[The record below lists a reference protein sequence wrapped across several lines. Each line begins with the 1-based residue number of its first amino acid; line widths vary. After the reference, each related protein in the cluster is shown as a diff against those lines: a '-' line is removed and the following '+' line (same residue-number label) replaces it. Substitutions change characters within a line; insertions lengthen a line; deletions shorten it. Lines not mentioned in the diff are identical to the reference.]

1 MSFSVAIARHPYCRF
16 LLAAAEHEAFVAVA
30 DPPGAG
36 VGGGV
41 EAADVY
47 HEVPWLARYVR
58 ADVPGVGVP
67 VERLGGHFLHFGG
80 PARFRFGGRVD
91 GGVAP
96 AFQIRDHVG
105 DPADL
110 PLAA

>member
-30 DPPGAG
+30 DLSGAPLG
-36 VGGGV
+36 VLV
-41 EAADVY
+41 EAADVD

-58 ADVPGVGVP
+58 TDVPGVGVP

-80 PARFRFGGRVD
+80 PARFGFGRRVD
-91 GGVAP
+91 AGVAA
-96 AFQIRDHVG
+96 AFQVRDHVG
-105 DPADL
+105 DP
-110 PLAA
+110 